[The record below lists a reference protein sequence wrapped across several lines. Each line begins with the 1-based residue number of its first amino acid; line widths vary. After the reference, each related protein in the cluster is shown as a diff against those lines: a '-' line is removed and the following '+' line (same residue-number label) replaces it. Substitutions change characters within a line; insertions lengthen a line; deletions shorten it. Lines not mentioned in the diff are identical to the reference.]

1 MGCRESDTGSEYQR
15 KDGSWVGQYNGVY
28 RYAKTEK
35 EAKRKLRQLL
45 QQADEIKPSNI
56 TVGTAL
62 DEYLQSVKQN
72 LKPRTITRYQIAIE
86 THLKPAFGRVKLH
99 NLTAIE
105 FERVYAFS

>member
-1 MGCRESDTGSEYQR
+1 VYQR

-72 LKPRTITRYQIAIE
+72 LKPRTITRY
-86 THLKPAFGRVKLH
+86 
-99 NLTAIE
+99 
-105 FERVYAFS
+105 